1 MDIFESSISIEEL
14 ANVLPAFTI
23 EKPIGA
29 GGQGTVFLVRLQDG
43 RKGALKIY
51 RLSRIMASRV
61 EREINAL
68 EKLDSDVIVT
78 LISYGN
84 ILLKNEECKYVVS
97 EYIEGTDLR
106 RLINQGPLDEQLVIQ
121 LCYRISQAIDE
132 LWTLRIVH
140 RDIKPENILIDNN
153 GLPYLIDLG
162 IAKHLDQKTLTAVG
176 RTLGTL
182 GYMSPEQMAGRRGLT
197 LKSDLFS
204 LGIVAYEALTGK
216 HPFDR
221 NQNLVGK
228 INPPPINE
236 ILSVKPELAEVIN
249 EMLQLH
255 PADRPSSG
263 KVIRERLSSII
274 DILEKGG

>member
-1 MDIFESSISIEEL
+1 MSFETPISIEDL
-14 ANVLPAFTI
+14 ASVLPDFTVK
-23 EKPIGA
+23 KPIGA
-29 GGQGTVFLVRLQDG
+29 GGQGAVFLIELQDG
-43 RKGALKIY
+43 RRGALKVY
-51 RLSRIMASRV
+51 CLSKIMDSRV
-61 EREINAL
+61 EREVKAL
-68 EKLDSDVIVT
+68 EKLDSDVIVK
-78 LISYGN
+78 LISHGN
-84 ILLKNEECKYVVS
+84 ILLKGEECKYVVS

-106 RLINQGPLDEQLVIQ
+106 RLIEQGPLDEQLVIQ

-132 LWTLRIVH
+132 LWALRIVH
-140 RDIKPENILIDNN
+140 RDIKPANILIDNN

-162 IAKHLDQKTLTAVG
+162 IAKHLDQETLTAVG

-204 LGIVAYEALTGK
+204 LGIVAYESLTGR
-216 HPFDR
+216 HPFDH
-221 NQNLVGK
+221 NQNLVGR

-236 ILSVKPELAEVIN
+236 ILSVNPTLAEVIN

-263 KVIRERLSSII
+263 KVIREKLHTII
-274 DILEKGG
+274 DIPETGG